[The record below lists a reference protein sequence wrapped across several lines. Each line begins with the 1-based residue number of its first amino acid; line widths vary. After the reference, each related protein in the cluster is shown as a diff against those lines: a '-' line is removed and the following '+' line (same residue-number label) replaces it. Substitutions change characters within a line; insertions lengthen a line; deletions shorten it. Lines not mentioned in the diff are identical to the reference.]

1 MNKGFPRYRR
11 LRWGGLLMAA
21 AAIAA
26 APGTAAARTL
36 GSLPFTACTLT
47 NAASADSVEAQC
59 ATLSVPE
66 NRDAPNGRHIDL
78 AIAWVPAREDAL
90 PNPVFML
97 AGGPG
102 QSARE
107 SYPGIARAF
116 ADVGKRH
123 HIILVDQRGTGDSNR
138 LICTN
143 AAGESAVMEEGD
155 ESPEAARAFAAGC
168 RDQLAAKADLRF
180 YSTTDAI
187 QDLDAV
193 REAIAATQIDLVGIS
208 YGARVAQQYAT
219 RYPKHTRSVVL
230 DSPAPNELML
240 GNDHARNLEASLD
253 LQFARCTALPA
264 CAERFGN
271 PRQQLRDLLAQIRNE
286 PPLVSYRD
294 PVTGAWRED
303 RFDEASL
310 VTLVRL
316 FAYAPMAAAMLP
328 LTLHDAANGHP
339 ESLVALA
346 NLVGSQ
352 MSEQIM
358 HGMQLSVMCTEDVD
372 GLVVNPEDSDALLGT
387 ALVGLLKEQCAVWPR
402 GTLPTDFH
410 APFRS
415 ELPVLVL
422 VGEFDPVTPPRYGEQ
437 IVSGLTHG
445 RLLALRGQGHNVIPV
460 GCMPKL
466 MARFIDTADAAGL
479 DASCLDNLPY
489 APPFAGYY
497 GWEP

>member
-1 MNKGFPRYRR
+1 MVVVAGPDIASARELGR
-11 LRWGGLLMAA
+11 LQFS
-21 AAIAA
+21 
-26 APGTAAARTL
+26 P
-36 GSLPFTACTLT
+36 CTLS
-47 NAASADSVEAQC
+47 NPASADAVEAQC
-59 ATLSVPE
+59 TTLSVPE
-66 NRDAPNGRHIDL
+66 NRDAPEGRHIDL
-78 AIAWVPAREDAL
+78 AIAWVPAREDAV
-90 PNPVFML
+90 PDPVFML

-102 QSARE
+102 QSARD

-116 ADVGKRH
+116 AEVGKRH

-143 AAGESAVMEEGD
+143 AAGESAVMEEGE
-155 ESPEAARAFAAGC
+155 ESPDAARAFAVRC
-168 RDQLAAKADLRF
+168 RDRLAAKADLRF

-193 REAIAATQIDLVGIS
+193 REAIAAPQLNLVGIS
-208 YGARVAQQYAT
+208 YGTRVAQQYAA
-219 RYPKHTRSVVL
+219 RYPQRTRSVVL

-240 GNDHARNLEASLD
+240 GSDHARNLEASLD

-264 CAERFGN
+264 CAERFGD
-271 PRQQLRDLLAQIRNE
+271 PRQQLRDLLAQVRKD

-294 PVTGAWRED
+294 PITGDWRED

-316 FAYAPMAAAMLP
+316 FAYAPIAAAMLP

-339 ESLVALA
+339 ESLVALSR
-346 NLVGSQ
+346 LFGSQ
-352 MSEQIM
+352 LSDQIM

-372 GLVVNPEDSDALLGT
+372 GLIARPEDADSLLGT
-387 ALVGLLKEQCAVWPR
+387 AMSDLLKAQCAVWPHNKA
-402 GTLPTDFH
+402 PTEFH
-410 APFRS
+410 TPFHS
-415 ELPVLVL
+415 DLPVLVL
-422 VGEFDPVTPPRYGEQ
+422 AGEFDPVTPPRYGEQ
-437 IVSGLTHG
+437 IVAGLSHG
-445 RLLALRGQGHNVIPV
+445 RLLVLRGQGHNVISV

-466 MARFIDTADAAGL
+466 LARYIETADAAGL
-479 DASCLDNLPY
+479 DAGCLDSLPY